1 MQNVRICILTLKTR
15 KLGAHRRRTER
26 KKEHKFYAKQNVRQ
40 KKIVAGFLIHKKH
53 DEWRLCRKT
62 KFCIR
67 GAQMPHDRSQRISN
81 LDCLHMLVD
90 SMHNV
95 SLQNALFSYAAFVF
109 MLRFVGSLLR
119 STTSMRS
126 VLELA
131 LVHAVRL
138 HWANGSWAFSEWNY
152 CFHVLWVYI

>member
-1 MQNVRICILTLKTR
+1 MS
-15 KLGAHRRRTER
+15 
-26 KKEHKFYAKQNVRQ
+26 
-40 KKIVAGFLIHKKH
+40 
-53 DEWRLCRKT
+53 
-62 KFCIR
+62 
-67 GAQMPHDRSQRISN
+67 HDRSQRISN

-95 SLQNALFSYAAFVF
+95 SLRNALFSYAAFVF

-138 HWANGSWAFSEWNY
+138 H
-152 CFHVLWVYI
+152 